1 MNSEPALDYRSLST
15 LSDQF
20 EGLLSFLRQ
29 KEEAWLSSKF
39 QELSGLP
46 DELEYMVSKLAS
58 SVAGLRAQVQNSG
71 RSSLRE
77 WIRQDPARE
86 NEATRLLD
94 SLKQRVQQT
103 KQLAQVQQLLA
114 RNLLAY
120 SRGAAIL
127 SESRQNP
134 TYSGVHESSMR
145 ARRLEIRG

>member
-1 MNSEPALDYRSLST
+1 MNSEPTVDYRSLSSI
-15 LSDQF
+15 SDQF

-46 DELEYMVSKLAS
+46 DELEYMVSRLAS
-58 SVAGLRAQVQNSG
+58 SVSDLRVQLQSSG

-86 NEATRLLD
+86 NDATRLLD

-103 KQLAQVQQLLA
+103 RQVAQIQQLLA

-120 SRGAAIL
+120 SRGAVIL

-134 TYSGVHESSMR
+134 TYSGVREPSMR